1 MKRMFKLKAVF
12 SPIFL
17 FALLLSACISDTPAL
32 LPAET
37 PQPTAEPTGTIQWF
51 PPTKTP
57 TLLPAQAVTPTPVMN
72 PDVGRTIYTD
82 DFDSEGS
89 WQIFSKA
96 EGNAAIAG
104 NRLTLTIPEKGSRVY
119 SLLTGMS
126 YGDFYFDMT
135 ANPVLC
141 REGDAYGVLFRV
153 SSIQDYYRLLLNCC
167 GQVRLERVR
176 NGEVTV
182 LQDWTLSS
190 QLAPGAGLPVQI
202 GIWARGGDLR
212 VFFNHVYQFGVSDA
226 AFAMGQIG
234 VHARS
239 ESDSAVTVN
248 FSGLTI
254 HALEP

>member
-1 MKRMFKLKAVF
+1 MKSMFKLKAVF
-12 SPIFL
+12 FL
-17 FALLLSACISDTPAL
+17 VFTFALLLSACISDAPAL
-32 LPAET
+32 LPTET
-37 PQPTAEPTGTIQWF
+37 PQPTVEPTGTIQWF

-57 TLLPAQAVTPTPVMN
+57 TLLPDQAVTPTPLMN
-72 PDVGRTIYTD
+72 PGIGGTIYTD
-82 DFDSEGS
+82 DFNSEGS

-104 NRLTLTIPEKGSRVY
+104 SRLTLTIPEKGNRVY
-119 SLLTGMS
+119 SLLTGLN
-126 YGDFYFDMT
+126 YEDFYLEMT

-141 REGDAYGVLFRV
+141 REGDGYGVLFRV
-153 SSIQDYYRLLLNCC
+153 SSLQDYYRLLLNCR

-212 VFFNHVYQFGVSDA
+212 IFFNHTYQFGASDA

-248 FSGLTI
+248 FSNLTI
-254 HALEP
+254 HELEP